1 MPRYHLLLRAP
12 LWGGAGGG
20 WGGFAVVL
28 GGWGGVEDASFR
40 RSPKIVFACAPSPTE
55 PPLAGEAS
63 ECGELNVGGVLS
75 EAACLAKANSAV
87 LNLVRLWSRMSS

>member
-1 MPRYHLLLRAP
+1 MPRYHLLLLAP

-20 WGGFAVVL
+20 WGGFVVVE
-28 GGWGGVEDASFR
+28 GCVGGVVDASFR
-40 RSPKIVFACAPSPTE
+40 RSPKIVFACAPSPTL

-63 ECGELNVGGVLS
+63 ECGELKVGGVLS

-87 LNLVRLWSRMSS
+87 RNLVRLWSRMSS